1 MSVLPSENGPQVLRP
16 VNDPILEV
24 LICVVT
30 GHQMMTTPNVHIP
43 GPSGMMEE
51 EGGTVHGVECRL
63 GEDAKL
69 EYLTSPVFP

>member
-1 MSVLPSENGPQVLRP
+1 MVPKSYVQLMT
-16 VNDPILEV
+16 PILEV

-51 EGGTVHGVECRL
+51 EGGRVHGVECRL

-69 EYLTSPVFP
+69 KYLTSPVFP